1 MKAFL
6 FFLLIHASIAWVLCR
21 GEGSDG
27 NTQAT
32 NMTSPDRDL
41 REYEKGDKVL
51 LSRKRRFLAF
61 PEGSAF
67 VSTLSIV
74 KALQFTQSPPTNVI
88 IEFDVIWP
96 IPSNNKRFSGAENRI
111 SAKKRFYR
119 PSSHWRVHRRQKRDL
134 YSTYEAALD
143 SQGLPGKECILRTIC
158 EAQSV
163 LSPPGV
169 SFLEDMLRIFL
180 SNVARSENEMDEYD
194 LAYKSKKDCDL
205 RYQCPFSI
213 LELLLSFDQNLHT

>member
-1 MKAFL
+1 MKASL
-6 FFLLIHASIAWVLCR
+6 FFVLIHALIAGVLCR
-21 GEGSDG
+21 REGSG

-32 NMTSPDRDL
+32 NMMSSDHDL
-41 REYEKGDKVL
+41 REDEKGDKVL
-51 LSRKRRFLAF
+51 LSRKRRFLSF

-96 IPSNNKRFSGAENRI
+96 IPSNNRRLLGPENRM
-111 SAKKRFYR
+111 SVKKRVYR

-134 YSTYEAALD
+134 YSTYEAALE

-169 SFLEDMLRIFL
+169 SFLEDMLRILL
-180 SNVARSENEMDEYD
+180 SNVARSENEIDEYD
-194 LAYKSKKDCDL
+194 LAYKSRKDCDL
-205 RYQCPFSI
+205 RYECPFSI
-213 LELLLSFDQNLHT
+213 LELLLSFDQNLYT